1 MLSNILLINDKERTK
16 AKERAEVAGSTR
28 KIKKTKGT
36 GTARAGSAKNP
47 LFKGGGTVLDQD
59 QEVIHFKLNKT

>member
-1 MLSNILLINDKERTK
+1 VE
-16 AKERAEVAGSTR
+16 STR

-59 QEVIHFKLNKT
+59 QVIHLNKNLKRWQRKSIFN

>member
-1 MLSNILLINDKERTK
+1 LLINDKERTK
-16 AKERAEVAGSTR
+16 LKKELKWEVHVR
-28 KIKKTKGT
+28 LKTKGT

-59 QEVIHFKLNKT
+59 QEVIHSN

>member
-1 MLSNILLINDKERTK
+1 VKR
-16 AKERAEVAGSTR
+16 EVHVR
-28 KIKKTKGT
+28 LKNEKGT

-47 LFKGGGTVLDQD
+47 LFKGVVEQVFDQD

>member
-1 MLSNILLINDKERTK
+1 MLSNIYNQPRNKLKKELK
-16 AKERAEVAGSTR
+16 CGSTR

-36 GTARAGSAKNP
+36 GTARGSAKNP

-59 QEVIHFKLNKT
+59 QEVIHSN